1 MIDNY
6 RGGYK
11 KALLDI
17 YNFMNDYE
25 NIYRECK
32 SKKQYRTMV
41 SSLCMLLLKKPEKL
55 DMWMKYGKF
64 SKLKMSSNTKEIID
78 VIVNE

>member
-1 MIDNY
+1 MLDSY

-17 YNFMNDYE
+17 YNFMNGHE
-25 NIYRECK
+25 SIYKECK
-32 SKKQYRTMV
+32 SKKQYRIMMK
-41 SSLCMLLLKKPEKL
+41 SLCMLLLENPEKL
-55 DMWMKYGKF
+55 DVWMHYNTS

-78 VIVNE
+78 VLVV